1 MVELLSL
8 KFVNFAVRFQILSIS
23 VLPSQWGTH
32 TLLCHAAK
40 TWSSL
45 YLEDNMLHHF
55 KEKYEK
61 KCKFYLRECRFQGKS
76 CGGSYTVA
84 VLCCPWDA
92 FCSCSVPVPLHVP
105 VISFTSHD
113 IRQRQKWIR
122 SSASFPRNTRAPEGL
137 SAGGLQQARINSS
150 RIAAQRAAE
159 RSGRAMH
166 DGATRGHRA
175 SLTAPQERLY
185 RDLRGKITAFYYRIV
200 SANNLRTEYNVN
212 IK

>member
-1 MVELLSL
+1 MAELSSASRLLGFDQKQQCSSSAFRTISEVMVELLSL

-40 TWSSL
+40 TRSSL

-105 VISFTSHD
+105 MISFTSHD
-113 IRQRQKWIR
+113 IRQRQK
-122 SSASFPRNTRAPEGL
+122 
-137 SAGGLQQARINSS
+137 
-150 RIAAQRAAE
+150 
-159 RSGRAMH
+159 
-166 DGATRGHRA
+166 
-175 SLTAPQERLY
+175 
-185 RDLRGKITAFYYRIV
+185 
-200 SANNLRTEYNVN
+200 
-212 IK
+212 